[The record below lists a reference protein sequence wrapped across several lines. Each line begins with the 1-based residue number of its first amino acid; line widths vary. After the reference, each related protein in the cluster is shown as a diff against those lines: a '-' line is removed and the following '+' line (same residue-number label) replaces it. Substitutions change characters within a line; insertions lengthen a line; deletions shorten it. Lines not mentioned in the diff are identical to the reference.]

1 MHEYPTRSDHVHASS
16 VWSGR
21 LCETLHPSYSES
33 SNGTKHSDSGPVS
46 TGILPGM
53 QGAHHSSPRQKKRV
67 YDSAAEVS
75 PLTQQDCP
83 AENKAHDVE

>member
-1 MHEYPTRSDHVHASS
+1 MS
-16 VWSGR
+16 
-21 LCETLHPSYSES
+21 TLRVFGLDGCVKRYIHLTLNLLMEQ
-33 SNGTKHSDSGPVS
+33 NILTLVLFALVS
-46 TGILPGM
+46 CRACR
-53 QGAHHSSPRQKKRV
+53 AHHSSPRQKKKV

>member
-1 MHEYPTRSDHVHASS
+1 MSTQPGATMS
-16 VWSGR
+16 
-21 LCETLHPSYSES
+21 TLRVFGLDGCVKRYIHLTLNLLMEQ
-33 SNGTKHSDSGPVS
+33 NILTPVC

-53 QGAHHSSPRQKKRV
+53 QGSSLQPETEKKV

-75 PLTQQDCP
+75 PLTQRDCP

>member
-1 MHEYPTRSDHVHASS
+1 MVHEYPTRSDHVHASS

-33 SNGTKHSDSGPVS
+33 SNGTKHSDSG
-46 TGILPGM
+46 ILPGM
-53 QGAHHSSPRQKKRV
+53 QGSSLQPETEKKV

-75 PLTQQDCP
+75 PLTQRDCP

>member
-1 MHEYPTRSDHVHASS
+1 MSTQPGATMS
-16 VWSGR
+16 
-21 LCETLHPSYSES
+21 TLRVFGLDGCVKRYIHLTLNLLMEQ
-33 SNGTKHSDSGPVS
+33 KHSDSGPVC

-53 QGAHHSSPRQKKRV
+53 QGSSLQPETEKKV

-75 PLTQQDCP
+75 PLTQRDCP